1 MDLKDMI
8 LVTEND
14 RGTETNMLMTLDDY
28 KSFIAIDDMSE
39 LADNLLQLGRT
50 LGEADNFTEYY
61 RAANVTVSARFCLD
75 DIQLGHFLQGFYN
88 DSKEFRFDKEAS
100 SYECVAKLK
109 EIGMTDKGWV
119 DDFNLHYEMEN
130 RSFER
135 GQTFHNFN
143 DHDYMVLEAL
153 SPRNLVVMDMKSGS
167 LTIALGATEYKRYPK
182 DEKPTKDNNKSQIAR
197 ELEVDRRTVDKYING
212 YTKPETRNCDDCITP
227 FYDIITELLSDK
239 NQQVFYYRKVLWQ
252 YLVDNHGFKGVYCN
266 FCHYL
271 RKYPEFDSY
280 FRKSRPSNTN
290 KVTVRYETPMGKQAQ
305 LDWKESIPFIL
316 SSGEIIEV
324 NIFVLLLSYSRF
336 RVYRVSLSKTQDILF
351 SFLDDAFE
359 TLGGIP
365 DEIVT
370 DNMKT
375 VMDEARTEY
384 YAGKV
389 NNKFQQF
396 ADDYGFKVQPCIAGH
411 PHTKAKVEA
420 PMKILDEIRAYNG
433 KLNYIELVEL
443 VTRINNRVNTQV
455 NQGTGRIPLMYY
467 NKEKAFLNSLP
478 ADNIRKPY
486 QITTN
491 TVKVNHSSMF
501 NYKSCQY
508 SVPPEYID
516 KIVSLQVYDGYI
528 HVYCNTEFITIHQ
541 LSSKKLNYISGHYAA
556 IARKSHI
563 FRDEHIMDRAKE
575 NLEIIGKVYDYE

>member
-1 MDLKDMI
+1 MI
-8 LVTEND
+8 LKHQIITDIRIESVND
-14 RGTETNMLMTLDDY
+14 LY
-28 KSFIAIDDMSE
+28 
-39 LADNLLQLGRT
+39 
-50 LGEADNFTEYY
+50 
-61 RAANVTVSARFCLD
+61 
-75 DIQLGHFLQGFYN
+75 
-88 DSKEFRFDKEAS
+88 
-100 SYECVAKLK
+100 KLK
-109 EIGMTDKGWV
+109 P
-119 DDFNLHYEMEN
+119 F
-130 RSFER
+130 
-135 GQTFHNFN
+135 
-143 DHDYMVLEAL
+143 LEDGTL
-153 SPRNLVVMDMKSGS
+153 K
-167 LTIALGATEYKRYPK
+167 I
-182 DEKPTKDNNKSQIAR
+182 NKSQIAR

-227 FYDIITELLSDK
+227 FYDTIAELLSDK

-252 YLVDNHGFKGVYCN
+252 YLVDNHGFTGVYCN

-290 KVTVRYETPMGKQAQ
+290 KVTIRYETPMSKQAQ

-316 SSGEIIEV
+316 SSGETIDV

-336 RVYRVSLSKTQDILF
+336 RVYRVSLSKNQEILF

-359 TLGGIP
+359 T
-365 DEIVT
+365 
-370 DNMKT
+370 
-375 VMDEARTEY
+375 
-384 YAGKV
+384 GKV

-396 ADDYGFKVQPCIAGH
+396 ADDYGFKVQPCIARH

-433 KLNYIELVEL
+433 KLNYMKLVEL
-443 VTRINNRVNTQV
+443 VTRINNRVNAQV

-508 SVPPEYID
+508 SVPPKYID

-541 LSSKKLNYISGHYAA
+541 LSSKKLNYISEHYAA

>member
-1 MDLKDMI
+1 MSCKEELIMI
-8 LVTEND
+8 LKHQIITDIRIESVND
-14 RGTETNMLMTLDDY
+14 LY
-28 KSFIAIDDMSE
+28 
-39 LADNLLQLGRT
+39 
-50 LGEADNFTEYY
+50 
-61 RAANVTVSARFCLD
+61 
-75 DIQLGHFLQGFYN
+75 
-88 DSKEFRFDKEAS
+88 
-100 SYECVAKLK
+100 KLK
-109 EIGMTDKGWV
+109 P
-119 DDFNLHYEMEN
+119 F
-130 RSFER
+130 
-135 GQTFHNFN
+135 
-143 DHDYMVLEAL
+143 LEDGTL
-153 SPRNLVVMDMKSGS
+153 K
-167 LTIALGATEYKRYPK
+167 I
-182 DEKPTKDNNKSQIAR
+182 NKSQIAR

-227 FYDIITELLSDK
+227 FYNTIAELLSDK

-252 YLVDNHGFKGVYCN
+252 YLVDNHGFTGVYCN

-290 KVTVRYETPMGKQAQ
+290 KVTIRYETPMGKQAQ

-316 SSGEIIEV
+316 SSGETIDV

-336 RVYRVSLSKTQDILF
+336 RVYRVSLSKNQEILF

-359 TLGGIP
+359 T
-365 DEIVT
+365 
-370 DNMKT
+370 
-375 VMDEARTEY
+375 
-384 YAGKV
+384 GKV

-396 ADDYGFKVQPCIAGH
+396 ADDYGFKVQPCIARH

-433 KLNYIELVEL
+433 KLNYMKLVEL
-443 VTRINNRVNTQV
+443 VTRINNRVNAQV

-486 QITTN
+486 QIATN

-501 NYKSCQY
+501 NYKGCQY

-541 LSSKKLNYISGHYAA
+541 LSSKKLNYISEHYAA

>member
-1 MDLKDMI
+1 MI
-8 LVTEND
+8 LINQIITDIRIESVND
-14 RGTETNMLMTLDDY
+14 LY
-28 KSFIAIDDMSE
+28 
-39 LADNLLQLGRT
+39 
-50 LGEADNFTEYY
+50 
-61 RAANVTVSARFCLD
+61 
-75 DIQLGHFLQGFYN
+75 
-88 DSKEFRFDKEAS
+88 
-100 SYECVAKLK
+100 KLK
-109 EIGMTDKGWV
+109 PFWEDGTLKI
-119 DDFNLHYEMEN
+119 
-130 RSFER
+130 
-135 GQTFHNFN
+135 
-143 DHDYMVLEAL
+143 
-153 SPRNLVVMDMKSGS
+153 
-167 LTIALGATEYKRYPK
+167 
-182 DEKPTKDNNKSQIAR
+182 NKSQIAR

-227 FYDIITELLSDK
+227 FYDTIAELLSDK

-252 YLVDNHGFKGVYCN
+252 YLVDNHGFTGVYCN

-290 KVTVRYETPMGKQAQ
+290 KVTIRYETPMGKQAQ

-316 SSGEIIEV
+316 SSGETIDV

-336 RVYRVSLSKTQDILF
+336 RVYRVSLSKNQEILF

-359 TLGGIP
+359 T
-365 DEIVT
+365 
-370 DNMKT
+370 
-375 VMDEARTEY
+375 
-384 YAGKV
+384 GKV

-396 ADDYGFKVQPCIAGH
+396 ADDYGFKVQPCIARH

-433 KLNYIELVEL
+433 KLNYMKLVEL
-443 VTRINNRVNTQV
+443 VTRINNRVNAQV

-486 QITTN
+486 QIATN

-501 NYKSCQY
+501 NYKGCQY

-541 LSSKKLNYISGHYAA
+541 LSSKKLNYISEHYAA

>member
-1 MDLKDMI
+1 MI
-8 LVTEND
+8 LKHQIITDIRIESVND
-14 RGTETNMLMTLDDY
+14 LY
-28 KSFIAIDDMSE
+28 
-39 LADNLLQLGRT
+39 
-50 LGEADNFTEYY
+50 
-61 RAANVTVSARFCLD
+61 
-75 DIQLGHFLQGFYN
+75 
-88 DSKEFRFDKEAS
+88 
-100 SYECVAKLK
+100 KLK
-109 EIGMTDKGWV
+109 P
-119 DDFNLHYEMEN
+119 F
-130 RSFER
+130 
-135 GQTFHNFN
+135 
-143 DHDYMVLEAL
+143 LEDGTL
-153 SPRNLVVMDMKSGS
+153 K
-167 LTIALGATEYKRYPK
+167 I
-182 DEKPTKDNNKSQIAR
+182 NKSQIAR

-227 FYDIITELLSDK
+227 FYDTIAELLSDK

-252 YLVDNHGFKGVYCN
+252 YLVDNHGFTGVYCN

-290 KVTVRYETPMGKQAQ
+290 KVTIRYETPMGKQAQ

-316 SSGEIIEV
+316 SSGETIDV

-336 RVYRVSLSKTQDILF
+336 RVYRVSLSKNQEILF

-359 TLGGIP
+359 T
-365 DEIVT
+365 
-370 DNMKT
+370 
-375 VMDEARTEY
+375 
-384 YAGKV
+384 GKV

-396 ADDYGFKVQPCIAGH
+396 ADDYGFKVQPCIARH

-433 KLNYIELVEL
+433 KLNYMKLVEL
-443 VTRINNRVNTQV
+443 VTRINNRVNAQV

-486 QITTN
+486 QIATN

-501 NYKSCQY
+501 NYKGCQY

-541 LSSKKLNYISGHYAA
+541 LSSKKLNYISEHYAA

-563 FRDEHIMDRAKE
+563 FRDEHIMDRVKE

>member
-1 MDLKDMI
+1 
-8 LVTEND
+8 
-14 RGTETNMLMTLDDY
+14 
-28 KSFIAIDDMSE
+28 
-39 LADNLLQLGRT
+39 
-50 LGEADNFTEYY
+50 
-61 RAANVTVSARFCLD
+61 
-75 DIQLGHFLQGFYN
+75 
-88 DSKEFRFDKEAS
+88 
-100 SYECVAKLK
+100 
-109 EIGMTDKGWV
+109 
-119 DDFNLHYEMEN
+119 
-130 RSFER
+130 
-135 GQTFHNFN
+135 
-143 DHDYMVLEAL
+143 
-153 SPRNLVVMDMKSGS
+153 MK
-167 LTIALGATEYKRYPK
+167 I
-182 DEKPTKDNNKSQIAR
+182 NKSQIAR

-227 FYDIITELLSDK
+227 FYDTIAELLSDK

-252 YLVDNHGFKGVYCN
+252 YLVDNHGFTGVYCN

-290 KVTVRYETPMGKQAQ
+290 KVTIRYETPMGKQAQ

-316 SSGEIIEV
+316 SSGETIDV

-336 RVYRVSLSKTQDILF
+336 RVYRVSLSKNQEILF

-359 TLGGIP
+359 T
-365 DEIVT
+365 
-370 DNMKT
+370 
-375 VMDEARTEY
+375 
-384 YAGKV
+384 GKV

-396 ADDYGFKVQPCIAGH
+396 ADDYGFKVQPCIARH

-433 KLNYIELVEL
+433 KLNYMKLVEL
-443 VTRINNRVNTQV
+443 VTRINNRVNAQV

-486 QITTN
+486 QIATN

-501 NYKSCQY
+501 NYKGCQY

-541 LSSKKLNYISGHYAA
+541 LSSKKLNYISEHYAA

>member
-1 MDLKDMI
+1 MSCKEELIMI
-8 LVTEND
+8 LKHQIITDIRIESVND
-14 RGTETNMLMTLDDY
+14 LY
-28 KSFIAIDDMSE
+28 
-39 LADNLLQLGRT
+39 
-50 LGEADNFTEYY
+50 
-61 RAANVTVSARFCLD
+61 
-75 DIQLGHFLQGFYN
+75 
-88 DSKEFRFDKEAS
+88 
-100 SYECVAKLK
+100 KLK
-109 EIGMTDKGWV
+109 P
-119 DDFNLHYEMEN
+119 F
-130 RSFER
+130 
-135 GQTFHNFN
+135 
-143 DHDYMVLEAL
+143 LEDGTL
-153 SPRNLVVMDMKSGS
+153 K
-167 LTIALGATEYKRYPK
+167 I
-182 DEKPTKDNNKSQIAR
+182 NKSQIAR

-227 FYDIITELLSDK
+227 FYETIAELLSDK

-252 YLVDNHGFKGVYCN
+252 YLVDNHGFTGVYCN

-290 KVTVRYETPMGKQAQ
+290 KVTIRYETPMGKQAQ

-316 SSGEIIEV
+316 SSGETIDV

-336 RVYRVSLSKTQDILF
+336 RVYRVSLSKNQEILF

-359 TLGGIP
+359 T
-365 DEIVT
+365 
-370 DNMKT
+370 
-375 VMDEARTEY
+375 
-384 YAGKV
+384 GKV

-396 ADDYGFKVQPCIAGH
+396 ADDYGFKVQPCIARH

-433 KLNYIELVEL
+433 KLNYMKLVEL
-443 VTRINNRVNTQV
+443 VTRINNRVNAQV

-486 QITTN
+486 QIATN

-501 NYKSCQY
+501 NYKGCQY

-541 LSSKKLNYISGHYAA
+541 LSSKKLNYISEHYAA

>member
-1 MDLKDMI
+1 MSCKEELIMI
-8 LVTEND
+8 LKHQIITDIRIESVND
-14 RGTETNMLMTLDDY
+14 LY
-28 KSFIAIDDMSE
+28 
-39 LADNLLQLGRT
+39 
-50 LGEADNFTEYY
+50 
-61 RAANVTVSARFCLD
+61 
-75 DIQLGHFLQGFYN
+75 
-88 DSKEFRFDKEAS
+88 
-100 SYECVAKLK
+100 KLK
-109 EIGMTDKGWV
+109 P
-119 DDFNLHYEMEN
+119 F
-130 RSFER
+130 
-135 GQTFHNFN
+135 
-143 DHDYMVLEAL
+143 LEDGTL
-153 SPRNLVVMDMKSGS
+153 K
-167 LTIALGATEYKRYPK
+167 I
-182 DEKPTKDNNKSQIAR
+182 NKSQIAR

-227 FYDIITELLSDK
+227 FYDTIAELLSDK

-252 YLVDNHGFKGVYCN
+252 YLVDNHGFTGVYCN

-290 KVTVRYETPMGKQAQ
+290 KVTIRYETPMGKQAQ

-316 SSGEIIEV
+316 SSGETIDV

-336 RVYRVSLSKTQDILF
+336 RVYRVSLSKNQEILF

-359 TLGGIP
+359 T
-365 DEIVT
+365 
-370 DNMKT
+370 
-375 VMDEARTEY
+375 
-384 YAGKV
+384 GKV

-396 ADDYGFKVQPCIAGH
+396 ADDYGFKVQPCIARH

-433 KLNYIELVEL
+433 KLNYMKLVEL
-443 VTRINNRVNTQV
+443 VTRINNRVNAQV

-486 QITTN
+486 QIATN
-491 TVKVNHSSMF
+491 TVKVNHSSIF
-501 NYKSCQY
+501 NYKGCQY

-541 LSSKKLNYISGHYAA
+541 LSSKKLNYISEHYAA

>member
-1 MDLKDMI
+1 MSCKEELIMI
-8 LVTEND
+8 LKHQIITDIRIESVND
-14 RGTETNMLMTLDDY
+14 LY
-28 KSFIAIDDMSE
+28 
-39 LADNLLQLGRT
+39 
-50 LGEADNFTEYY
+50 
-61 RAANVTVSARFCLD
+61 
-75 DIQLGHFLQGFYN
+75 
-88 DSKEFRFDKEAS
+88 
-100 SYECVAKLK
+100 KLK
-109 EIGMTDKGWV
+109 P
-119 DDFNLHYEMEN
+119 F
-130 RSFER
+130 
-135 GQTFHNFN
+135 
-143 DHDYMVLEAL
+143 LEDGTL
-153 SPRNLVVMDMKSGS
+153 K
-167 LTIALGATEYKRYPK
+167 I
-182 DEKPTKDNNKSQIAR
+182 NKSQIAR

-227 FYDIITELLSDK
+227 FYDTIAELLSDK

-252 YLVDNHGFKGVYCN
+252 YLVDNHGFTGVYCN

-290 KVTVRYETPMGKQAQ
+290 KVTIRYETPMGKQAQ
-305 LDWKESIPFIL
+305 LDWKESIPFNL
-316 SSGEIIEV
+316 SSGETIDV

-336 RVYRVSLSKTQDILF
+336 RVYRVSLSKNQEILF

-359 TLGGIP
+359 T
-365 DEIVT
+365 
-370 DNMKT
+370 
-375 VMDEARTEY
+375 
-384 YAGKV
+384 GKV

-396 ADDYGFKVQPCIAGH
+396 ADDYGFKVQPCIARH

-433 KLNYIELVEL
+433 KLNYMKLVEL
-443 VTRINNRVNTQV
+443 VTRINNRVNAQV

-486 QITTN
+486 QIATN

-501 NYKSCQY
+501 NYKGCQY

-541 LSSKKLNYISGHYAA
+541 LSSKKLNYISEHYAA

>member
-1 MDLKDMI
+1 MI
-8 LVTEND
+8 LKHQIITDIRIESVND
-14 RGTETNMLMTLDDY
+14 LY
-28 KSFIAIDDMSE
+28 
-39 LADNLLQLGRT
+39 
-50 LGEADNFTEYY
+50 
-61 RAANVTVSARFCLD
+61 
-75 DIQLGHFLQGFYN
+75 
-88 DSKEFRFDKEAS
+88 
-100 SYECVAKLK
+100 KLK
-109 EIGMTDKGWV
+109 P
-119 DDFNLHYEMEN
+119 F
-130 RSFER
+130 
-135 GQTFHNFN
+135 
-143 DHDYMVLEAL
+143 LEDGTL
-153 SPRNLVVMDMKSGS
+153 K
-167 LTIALGATEYKRYPK
+167 I
-182 DEKPTKDNNKSQIAR
+182 NKSQIAR

-227 FYDIITELLSDK
+227 FYDTIAELLSDK

-252 YLVDNHGFKGVYCN
+252 YLVDNHGFTGVYCN

-290 KVTVRYETPMGKQAQ
+290 KVTIRYETPMGKQAQ

-316 SSGEIIEV
+316 SSGETIDV

-336 RVYRVSLSKTQDILF
+336 RVYRVSLSKNQEILF

-359 TLGGIP
+359 T
-365 DEIVT
+365 
-370 DNMKT
+370 
-375 VMDEARTEY
+375 
-384 YAGKV
+384 GKV

-396 ADDYGFKVQPCIAGH
+396 ADDYGFKVQPCIARH

-433 KLNYIELVEL
+433 KLNYMKLVEL
-443 VTRINNRVNTQV
+443 VTRINNRVNAQV

-486 QITTN
+486 QIATN

-501 NYKSCQY
+501 NYKGCQY

-541 LSSKKLNYISGHYAA
+541 LSSKKLNYISEHYAA
-556 IARKSHI
+556 IARESHI